1 MDVIKFKLLLVIYYI
16 VQKVKNYYIDS
27 AIKNNDSKT
36 LIVKSYIQA
45 IDNVLQKLRNIN
57 KEIL

>member
-1 MDVIKFKLLLVIYYI
+1 MTILNTLDDKDMLVIFDLA
-16 VQKVKNYYIDS
+16 KKYYIDS

-45 IDNVLQKLRNIN
+45 IENVLNS
-57 KEIL
+57 KEQCGKN

>member
-45 IDNVLQKLRNIN
+45 IENVLNS
-57 KEIL
+57 KEQCGKN